1 MCGRYASARS
11 EVDLMGGYEVDEVVG
26 PGPEPS
32 WNIAPTQDARVVVE
46 RLLPE
51 RPEPTRQLRT
61 MRWGLVPSWARDP
74 KVGSRMI
81 NARVETVLEKPS
93 FRSAVTRRRLVVPA
107 DGYFEWEPAPEAP
120 GGKVPTFL
128 QRPDAGLAFAG
139 LYELW
144 RVPDKAAD
152 DPQRWLFT
160 YTILTTAA
168 PDALGH
174 IHDRSPVVV
183 PDELLDAWLDPR
195 LTDADGV
202 RGLLAAMP
210 EPQLVPHAVGR
221 EVNNVVNN
229 GPHLV
234 APAPEAPAPGMP
246 AQQALPL

>member
-11 EVDLMGGYEVDEVVG
+11 EVDLLDGYAIDDVVG
-26 PGPEPS
+26 PEPEPS

-46 RLLPE
+46 RLLPD
-51 RPEPTRQLRT
+51 RTEPTRQLRT
-61 MRWGLVPSWARDP
+61 MRWGLVPSWASDP

-107 DGYFEWEPAPEAP
+107 DGYFEWQVAPEAP

-128 QRPDAGLAFAG
+128 RRPGSGLSFAG

-144 RVPDKAAD
+144 RVPDKGAD
-152 DPQRWLFT
+152 DPERWLFS
-160 YTILTTAA
+160 YTILTTVA

-195 LTDADGV
+195 VTDADTV
-202 RGLLAAMP
+202 RDLLAAMP
-210 EPQLVPHAVGR
+210 EPHLVPHAVSR
-221 EVNNVVNN
+221 EVNNVANN
-229 GPHLV
+229 GPQLIE
-234 APAPEAPAPGMP
+234 PAPEMP
-246 AQQALPL
+246 VQQALPL